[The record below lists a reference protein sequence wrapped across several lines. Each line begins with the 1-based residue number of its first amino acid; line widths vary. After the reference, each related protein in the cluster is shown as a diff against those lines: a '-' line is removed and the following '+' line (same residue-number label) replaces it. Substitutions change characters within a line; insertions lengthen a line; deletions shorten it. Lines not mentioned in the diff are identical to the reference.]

1 MNASMKAGLAA
12 AAAVAA
18 VSTCAVAPP
27 AKADGAPHGNAAGMS
42 PNRSPVAPSASAA
55 NEKAAFNYFVHT
67 AGYSEVQSAAI
78 VGNLIQESGVNPT
91 AKQYPSGPGRGIA
104 QWSLG
109 GRWDSDVR
117 DNMVWFAPQPPK
129 ESVWSLHAQ
138 LGFVWYELRHFSNYG
153 GADLKKATTVSSAVK
168 AFETKF
174 EGCGTCKS
182 ADRVKYANAVLKK
195 YGS

>member
-1 MNASMKAGLAA
+1 MRVSNRSVVAVAA
-12 AAAVAA
+12 AIAA
-18 VSTCAVAPP
+18 VSTCAVATP
-27 AKADGAPHGNAAGMS
+27 AMAEGAGHGNAVGMS
-42 PNRSPVAPSASAA
+42 PNTSSVTPKASAA
-55 NEKAAFNYFVHT
+55 NEKAAFDYFVHT
-67 AGYSEVQSAAI
+67 AGYSKVQSAAI

-109 GRWDSDVR
+109 GRWDKYSK

-138 LGFVWYELRHFSNYG
+138 LGFVWYELRHFTYYG
-153 GADLKKATTVSSAVK
+153 GASFKKATTVSSAVK
-168 AFETKF
+168 IFETKF

-182 ADRVKYANAVLKK
+182 TDRVKYANAVLKK